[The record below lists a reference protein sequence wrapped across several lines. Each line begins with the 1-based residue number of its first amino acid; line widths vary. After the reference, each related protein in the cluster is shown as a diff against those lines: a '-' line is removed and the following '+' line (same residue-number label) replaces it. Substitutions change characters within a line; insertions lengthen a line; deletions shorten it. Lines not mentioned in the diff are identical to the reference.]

1 MTLRRILAGASLAV
15 VASAAMTAPAEAR
28 KIVVGQPAPDF
39 KMHLAGGG
47 VVSLADLK
55 GQVVILNLWATWCG
69 PCKREMPDLDLIQAN
84 GAKYGLRVFG
94 VLTMDPTPVYQLRA
108 VSKVLHY
115 PLVGSMSGGYAP
127 IGDAVPTNYIID
139 RSGVVRYA
147 KATAL
152 TAKEFA
158 DILGPL
164 LAEPAG
170 VTPVADQTK

>member
-1 MTLRRILAGASLAV
+1 MTIRTTIAGVLLAAAALA
-15 VASAAMTAPAEAR
+15 ATAAPAAAR

-69 PCKREMPDLDLIQAN
+69 PCKREMPDLDLIQTN

-94 VLTMDPTPVYQLRA
+94 VLVMDPTPMSQLRPL
-108 VSKVLHY
+108 SKALHY
-115 PLVGSMSGGYAP
+115 PLVASMSGGYGP
-127 IGDAVPTNYIID
+127 VGDAVPTNYIID
-139 RSGVVRYA
+139 REGVVRYA
-147 KATAL
+147 KANSL
-152 TAKEFA
+152 TAKDYA

-164 LAEPAG
+164 LVQPAG
-170 VTPVADQTK
+170 MTPVADPAK